1 MPSRRT
7 LPNYIYVPLHIH
19 LEDNFERCHAL
30 LIIFAWE
37 RRVINFKLLLLLLL
51 LLLLIL
57 GLHFQDSLL
66 LFTVSW
72 FPEQGV
78 IINNYYS
85 MSAHWI

>member
-1 MPSRRT
+1 MPIRRT
-7 LPNYIYVPLHIH
+7 LPNYLYVPLHIH

-30 LIIFAWE
+30 LIIFAWK
-37 RRVINFKLLLLLLL
+37 RCVINFKLLLLL

-85 MSAHWI
+85 MSVHWI

>member
-7 LPNYIYVPLHIH
+7 LPNYLYVPLHIH
-19 LEDNFERCHAL
+19 LEDNFERCHAF
-30 LIIFAWE
+30 LIIFAWK
-37 RRVINFKLLLLLLL
+37 RRVINFKLLL

-85 MSAHWI
+85 MSVHWI

>member
-7 LPNYIYVPLHIH
+7 LPNYLYVPLHIH

-30 LIIFAWE
+30 LIIFASE
-37 RRVINFKLLLLLLL
+37 RRLINFKLLLLLL

>member
-7 LPNYIYVPLHIH
+7 LPNYLYVPLHIH

-30 LIIFAWE
+30 LIIFAWK
-37 RRVINFKLLLLLLL
+37 RRVINFKLLLLLL

-66 LFTVSW
+66 LFMVSW